1 MFADRSNRSK
11 VSTKLSQLR
20 VGDSAVLISLPNDTN
35 IKKRLMDLGLSP
47 GIKIKC
53 VACAPCGAP
62 SAYRVRST
70 IMALRECDAD
80 MITIKE
86 FDEKI

>member
-35 IKKRLMDLGLSP
+35 IKKRLMDLGLSR
-47 GIKIKC
+47 GIEIKC

-70 IMALRECDAD
+70 TMVLRECDAD
-80 MITIKE
+80 KITIKE